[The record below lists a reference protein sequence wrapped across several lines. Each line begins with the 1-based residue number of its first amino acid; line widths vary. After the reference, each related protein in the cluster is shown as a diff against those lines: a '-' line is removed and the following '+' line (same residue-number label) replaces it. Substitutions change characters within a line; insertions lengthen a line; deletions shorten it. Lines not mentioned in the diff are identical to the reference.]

1 MDLPS
6 LSHLRLHRPSQAAA
20 KWRALP
26 GLLRQP
32 GKRTSQSTWACLCCC
47 RHGGSAAHH
56 LHEMRGLG
64 GHQPRQSDGTVPA
77 CHAPRGKASLPKV
90 SSRIAPELLRR
101 PAKGQSRN
109 PLRVERSTR
118 PAAARPG
125 PRAQEDCANAG
136 RARQGRQRAH
146 ACDHRKDAREVGL
159 AWRHC
164 SLRRQ
169 RAAAWLQARWWPGAA
184 GASWQWRNLLCVI
197 A

>member
-1 MDLPS
+1 MDVPS
-6 LSHLRLHRPSQAAA
+6 LSYIRLYRPGKATAV
-20 KWRALP
+20 WRALP
-26 GLLRQP
+26 RLLCQP
-32 GKRTSQSTWACLCCC
+32 GQRTPPSARARLRCC
-47 RHGGSAAHH
+47 RHGRGPAHH
-56 LHEMRGLG
+56 LHEMRSLG
-64 GHQPRQSDGTVPA
+64 GDEPRQPDGAVPSR
-77 CHAPRGKASLPKV
+77 HAPRGETSLPEA
-90 SSRIAPELLRR
+90 SSRAAPELLRQ

-109 PLRVERSTR
+109 PLRVGRSAR